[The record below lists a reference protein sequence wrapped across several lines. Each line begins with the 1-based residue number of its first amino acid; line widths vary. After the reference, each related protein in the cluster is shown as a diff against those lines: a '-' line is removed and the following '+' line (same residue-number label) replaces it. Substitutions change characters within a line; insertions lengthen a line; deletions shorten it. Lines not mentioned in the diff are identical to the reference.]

1 MMQLHGGRRERRG
14 DDHAPILS
22 SIANV
27 PGAPPSSGWQPMQ
40 YTGSSLPRRFLIPRR
55 ALPPS
60 LGLPLGSPQVSRIRP
75 LSLERATRS
84 AEGCQGPPEAPQPRI
99 LPNLSGASLTS
110 VAYQLAGRS
119 WGEVPPLGHAGAPS
133 ARSTEGETSP

>member
-84 AEGCQGPPEAPQPRI
+84 AEGCQGPPEAPAENPAQP
-99 LPNLSGASLTS
+99 L
-110 VAYQLAGRS
+110 RS
-119 WGEVPPLGHAGAPS
+119 EPHLRGVPTRWSELG
-133 ARSTEGETSP
+133 